1 MAGLL
6 LQRYER
12 GHRPYDDHV
21 TARRA
26 LGSGPQ
32 VARTIRASQAD
43 LIDALPGIRLPDVA
57 ELRARGV
64 VGGPTETAPAPR
76 RTRGSGGRA
85 GEERPRL
92 R

>member
-1 MAGLL
+1 M
-6 LQRYER
+6 
-12 GHRPYDDHV
+12 
-21 TARRA
+21 TTRRA

-32 VARTIRASQAD
+32 ATRTIRAWQAD

-64 VGGPTETAPAPR
+64 VAGPTETAPAPR
-76 RTRGSGGRA
+76 RTLGVGGHA
-85 GEERPRL
+85 DEEPPRL